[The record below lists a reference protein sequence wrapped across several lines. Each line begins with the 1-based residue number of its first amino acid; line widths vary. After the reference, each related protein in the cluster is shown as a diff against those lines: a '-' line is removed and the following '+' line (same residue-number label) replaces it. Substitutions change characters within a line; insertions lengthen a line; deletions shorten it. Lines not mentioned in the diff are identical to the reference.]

1 MAQDHWYMVQI
12 DALSDF
18 YPLAIS
24 VLTDLD
30 PDEVIDP
37 ECIRK
42 DIRHY
47 LDDVVKEI
55 VHGSAFLADRIAVD
69 PAKIDEIRRDIAS
82 FFELQLVKG
91 EAITN
96 VAVVNMRGTLL
107 IQIAPPQR
115 PTLSAE
121 RW

>member
-1 MAQDHWYMVQI
+1 MGQNHWYMVQI

-55 VHGSAFLADRIAVD
+55 VQGSAFLAERIGVD
-69 PAKIDEIRRDIAS
+69 PTKIDEIRKDIEG
-82 FFELQLVKG
+82 FFELSIAKG
-91 EAITN
+91 NMITN
-96 VAVVNMRGTLL
+96 IAVVNMRGTLL
-107 IQIAPPQR
+107 IQVEPPKR

>member
-1 MAQDHWYMVQI
+1 MGQNHWYMVQI

-55 VHGSAFLADRIAVD
+55 VQGSAFLAERISVD
-69 PAKIDEIRRDIAS
+69 PTKIDEIRKDIEG
-82 FFELQLVKG
+82 FFELSIAKG
-91 EAITN
+91 NMITN
-96 VAVVNMRGTLL
+96 IAVVNMRGTLL
-107 IQIAPPQR
+107 IQVEPPKR